1 MNSTSSFVN
10 SYGVRC
16 SLACGIPHHRRTHNH
31 LHNLT
36 PLPQD
41 KPLAVAPTQVD
52 EAALAAARAEY
63 IRETARIR
71 AKRLR
76 EMQESSDSRL

>member
-1 MNSTSSFVN
+1 M
-10 SYGVRC
+10 
-16 SLACGIPHHRRTHNH
+16 
-31 LHNLT
+31 
-36 PLPQD
+36 
-41 KPLAVAPTQVD
+41 APTQVD

-76 EMQESSDSRL
+76 EMQESADLRL

>member
-1 MNSTSSFVN
+1 MPSVFLRWGSVHST
-10 SYGVRC
+10 
-16 SLACGIPHHRRTHNH
+16 A
-31 LHNLT
+31 
-36 PLPQD
+36 PLLQD

-76 EMQESSDSRL
+76 EMQESADFRL

>member
-1 MNSTSSFVN
+1 MPSVFLRWGSVHST
-10 SYGVRC
+10 
-16 SLACGIPHHRRTHNH
+16 A
-31 LHNLT
+31 
-36 PLPQD
+36 PLLQD
-41 KPLAVAPTQVD
+41 KPLTVAPTQVD

-76 EMQESSDSRL
+76 EMQESAAYRL

>member
-1 MNSTSSFVN
+1 M
-10 SYGVRC
+10 
-16 SLACGIPHHRRTHNH
+16 HNH
-31 LHNLT
+31 TLRRPT
-36 PLPQD
+36 VSLPCWALLLQD

-76 EMQESSDSRL
+76 EMQESADLRL